1 MNFGKYL
8 FLQIPIMRNRKI
20 PVIIGIIIIFI
31 VIIDLLMTRQ
41 ILPYT
46 DDMEIV
52 MFILTVVIGY
62 GIGSW
67 ILLGY
72 ITQISKEIRAKSRI
86 INIMHW
92 TVIIIQFSLFV
103 VLLFML
109 FNNNA
114 NNRFLSPLVFAV
126 SSITGSIVLGVIT
139 YKLFSWY
146 RLSRYR
152 TWLSYSTEFQH
163 LHLPH
168 QY

>member
-1 MNFGKYL
+1 MHFWKSKFL
-8 FLQIPIMRNRKI
+8 FLHLSMKNSRKI
-20 PVIIGIIIIFI
+20 PVITGAAMISI

-46 DDMEIV
+46 NDSEVI
-52 MFILTVVIGY
+52 MFIFTVVIGY

-72 ITQISKEIRAKSRI
+72 TTQISKEIRAKSRI

-152 TWLSYSTEFQH
+152 TW
-163 LHLPH
+163 
-168 QY
+168 